1 MLGFVVGSFSISY
14 IVSAVV
20 CGKYLSKIG
29 KATGLKFGMMLIVA
43 QLYGLGALKY
53 VDHTGAFVVLSVLA
67 QSVGGIGA
75 GINTTCG
82 IAIITNFSP
91 EEREFNIGLFEAG
104 AGFGLL
110 LGPLIGT
117 ALYAAGGYIAPFWFI
132 GTICVLLIPLLQYT
146 VSIIK
151 KEETLEAAK
160 KTVQHYINKVKPEDI
175 RRDILRHRRH
185 KSTELSPRFFS
196 EHHPTE

>member
-1 MLGFVVGSFSISY
+1 MGPFYPFEANSRGVSPAVLGFVVGSFSILY

-20 CGKYLSKIG
+20 CGKYLSQIG
-29 KATGLKFGMMLIVA
+29 KSTGLKFGMLLIVV

-53 VDHTGAFVVLSVLA
+53 VESSYAFVALSVLA
-67 QSVGGIGA
+67 QSIGGIGA

-82 IAIITNFSP
+82 IAIITNHSP
-91 EEREFNIGLFEAG
+91 EDREFNLGIFEAG

-132 GTICVLLIPLLQYT
+132 GTICVILIPLL
-146 VSIIK
+146 
-151 KEETLEAAK
+151 
-160 KTVQHYINKVKPEDI
+160 
-175 RRDILRHRRH
+175 
-185 KSTELSPRFFS
+185 
-196 EHHPTE
+196 